1 MAGNFDGIMTR
12 RFGIEIEMTGL
23 ARCEAAKTL
32 AKAFGSEPQHSGGT
46 YDKYYV
52 PDSKGRDWTIMSDGS
67 LTCTTHDG
75 RSASRFYSV
84 EMVTPILEYSD
95 LDMLHSAVKALRKA
109 GAICNDSTGIHIHC
123 DCSDF
128 SPQQIRNLV
137 NLFASKEDMLYQA
150 LQVADWRED
159 HYCQKVDQRF
169 LRQLN
174 QKKPKTMEQI
184 KHLWFDDTEMYHGH
198 YNSARYHCLNL
209 SPVFTDDN
217 FEVRAFNSV
226 LHFGV
231 LRSYLSLVLAVAN
244 QAVTQKYASPAV
256 THSSNPRYTFRTW
269 LIRIGLNGEEFKN
282 CRMHLLKHLSGNIA
296 WRHPEDAIAQRE
308 RLKAEREAAR
318 NERVS
323 AVTQDEGEGEET
335 PDEEQN
341 GAVGDLSGSLDDEA
355 ESEEMAENTAVT
367 MNM

>member
-1 MAGNFDGIMTR
+1 MAGNFDGIKTR

-23 ARCEAAKTL
+23 TRCEAAKAI
-32 AKAFGSEPQHSGGT
+32 AKAFGTEPRHSGGY
-46 YDKYYV
+46 YDKYHV
-52 PDSKGRDWTIMSDGS
+52 PDSKGRNWTIMSDGS

-75 RSASRFYSV
+75 SSASGFYSV
-84 EMVTPILEYSD
+84 EMVTPILEYED

-174 QKKPKTMEQI
+174 QKKPKTMGQI
-184 KHLWFDDTEMYHGH
+184 KHLWFGDTRETHEHYH
-198 YNSARYHCLNL
+198 YARYHCLNL
-209 SPVFTDDN
+209 SPVFTDNN
-217 FEVRAFNSV
+217 FEVRAFNSC

-282 CRMHLLKHLSGNIA
+282 CRMHLLKHLEGNIA
-296 WRHPEDAIAQRE
+296 WRNPEDAIAQRE

-318 NERVS
+318 NERVRPVS
-323 AVTQDEGEGEET
+323 QAEGDVVET
-335 PDEEQN
+335 LDEEQN
-341 GAVGDLSGSLDDEA
+341 GAVGDLSGDSEQDTEN
-355 ESEEMAENTAVT
+355 EEMTEETTVT